1 MGTLLSLP
9 QTFRK
14 AVDCL
19 GPFTYLGSY
28 EIIKNFYTET
38 QLLAQFR
45 DYGRAFSYEEL
56 QYFWV
61 FKYTVA

>member
-28 EIIKNFYTET
+28 
-38 QLLAQFR
+38 LLCSF
-45 DYGRAFSYEEL
+45 
-56 QYFWV
+56 
-61 FKYTVA
+61 TP

>member
-28 EIIKNFYTET
+28 HYDKKPP
-38 QLLAQFR
+38 
-45 DYGRAFSYEEL
+45 AFDDWIPLYLRSL
-56 QYFWV
+56 S
-61 FKYTVA
+61 

>member
-28 EIIKNFYTET
+28 DVLIVNPGKTRSCSAL
-38 QLLAQFR
+38 Q
-45 DYGRAFSYEEL
+45 GR
-56 QYFWV
+56 
-61 FKYTVA
+61 